1 MKTARRGVLY
11 ATAAFV
17 AAGSLLVCFFS
28 HAPKKPAHKPVV
40 PAALA
45 GPVASAVPGAR
56 AGPDQSDLLWNDA
69 QEDPLELTRLG
80 QERYQRDINDY
91 RCLLLK
97 QEHLAGGLSDIQ
109 EIEVRF
115 RKSPRAVY
123 MIWLQN
129 PGEAKRALF
138 KPEDPQFTDDQ
149 GNLLARVEPAGSVL
163 RLFVKDIF
171 MPIHGERAHKAS
183 RRTIDE
189 CGFGATFDMLT
200 RSNKLAGEQG
210 VLDLRFAGAGE
221 VDGRPTYILVRN
233 LPYTGEH
240 GAYPDAHMVLHLDQ
254 EWLLPM
260 AVESFADSQGTE
272 LLGRYVFTAV
282 ELNPGLTDRDF
293 SF

>member
-1 MKTARRGVLY
+1 MKTTRRGVLY

-17 AAGSLLVCFFS
+17 AAGPLLVWFFS

-45 GPVASAVPGAR
+45 GPVATAAPAERTGR
-56 AGPDQSDLLWNDA
+56 NEPDPLWSEA
-69 QEDPLELTRLG
+69 QKDPLELTRLG

-91 RCLLLK
+91 RCVLLK
-97 QEHLAGGLSDIQ
+97 QERLCGGLTDIQ
-109 EIEVRF
+109 EVEVRF

-138 KPEDPQFTDDQ
+138 RPEDPQFTDDE
-149 GNLLARVEPAGSVL
+149 GNLLARVEPAGSVV

-171 MPIHGERAHKAS
+171 MPIHGERAHKVS

-189 CGFGATFDMLT
+189 CGFGAIFDMLG
-200 RSNKLAGEQG
+200 RLNKVAGEQG

-221 VDGRPTYILVRN
+221 VDGRPTYVLVRN
-233 LPYTGEH
+233 LPYTGEK
-240 GAYPDAHMVLHLDQ
+240 GPYPDAHMVLHLDQ
-254 EWLLPM
+254 EWLLPV
-260 AVESFADSQGTE
+260 AVESYADAQGTE

-282 ELNPGLTDRDF
+282 ELNPGLTERDF